1 MINRGERD
9 TGVCRFAPV
18 EVIERRSTGGH
29 PVAEPRMR
37 RAQAFI
43 KDNLTRLKRVEEVP
57 AGVGLSRRS
66 LDRLFIEHVE
76 VSPADWI
83 AQRRAERAETLL
95 RETDYTVEHVA
106 ELVGFEDRRRLYRA
120 FKKLNRPSPRKFGG
134 GSEGAAA
141 CGFNKQGALSEN
153 FLRRHGCTPG
163 DYRTRNRELEPT
175 GDA

>member
-1 MINRGERD
+1 MY
-9 TGVCRFAPV
+9 RFAPV

-43 KDNLTRLKRVEEVP
+43 EDNPHATSRRVEEVA

-76 VSPADWI
+76 GLSRDWI
-83 AQRRAERAETLL
+83 AQTAATERAETLL
-95 RETDYTVEHVA
+95 RGETDYKTVEHVA

-120 FKKLNRPSPRKFGG
+120 FKKLNRPLPKEIGGRK
-134 GSEGAAA
+134 
-141 CGFNKQGALSEN
+141 
-153 FLRRHGCTPG
+153 
-163 DYRTRNRELEPT
+163 
-175 GDA
+175 